1 MANALYQRLFRTV
14 SEYIGE
20 EKAEGSIGRQLT
32 RCDATGAD
40 TLNTDHLRE
49 LMNFLI
55 GATTLPLHPDK
66 EKKAELPVGRQAQGA
81 GVDGR
86 GHHGLESVESL

>member
-1 MANALYQRLFRTV
+1 MLRHTKDLDQAPRN
-14 SEYIGE
+14 GH
-20 EKAEGSIGRQLT
+20 GIGRQLT
-32 RCDATGAD
+32 RCDATAD

-66 EKKAELPVGRQAQGA
+66 EKKAELSGKLKALA
-81 GVDGR
+81 
-86 GHHGLESVESL
+86 

>member
-32 RCDATGAD
+32 RCDATAD

-66 EKKAELPVGRQAQGA
+66 EKKAELTDKLKALV
-81 GVDGR
+81 
-86 GHHGLESVESL
+86 